1 MGSSFRRFR
10 RVGRGGDGQTPDPSV
25 ATARPNADAAEHPG
39 AAEQAQGAQGAEGAD
54 RAQGSQGAEGAH
66 EETGPQGTAGPDEA
80 AIAAEEL
87 SALAAEMERQLP
99 GQTPEA
105 RERWYRRRGAERA
118 TALVGSVAGLLGRG
132 SLAAAKG
139 AGEGGRLLADR
150 LVQSAP
156 RIPVRDLAT
165 LRAHHPDAAGPED
178 LADRLV
184 AGACRASA
192 AVGASVGA
200 VAMLPVPPAM
210 AVEIAS
216 ETLAVA
222 AVEVKLIAELHQV
235 YGQPAGGSAAQRG
248 TAYVAAWANRRGIDP
263 SALLGPAGI
272 AAVAIGAEVRQKLR
286 KRLARSTL
294 RRLPSLTPLL
304 VGAGLGAAV
313 NRRDTR
319 RLADQVRS
327 DLRRREPIDPDY
339 WSAVPAP
346 VLPPEKG
353 APSH

>member
-1 MGSSFRRFR
+1 MGTSFRRFR
-10 RVGRGGDGQTPDPSV
+10 RHGRD
-25 ATARPNADAAEHPG
+25 
-39 AAEQAQGAQGAEGAD
+39 GAEP
-54 RAQGSQGAEGAH
+54 S
-66 EETGPQGTAGPDEA
+66 GPPTRDGRPDAGTPGTAEPDEA
-80 AIAAEEL
+80 AAAGNPAQAGGPGAAGTPPEGRRAEPDEAAAVEEL
-87 SALAAEMERQLP
+87 SALAEEMERP
-99 GQTPEA
+99 PAEVPPAA

-118 TALVGSVAGLLGRG
+118 TALVRSVARMLGHG
-132 SLAAAKG
+132 GLAAARG
-139 AGEGGRLLADR
+139 AGEGGRLLSER
-150 LVQSAP
+150 LLQAAP

-165 LRAHHPDAAGPED
+165 LRAHHPDAVGPED

-210 AVEIAS
+210 AAEIAS

-235 YGQPAGGSAAQRG
+235 YGQPAVGSATQRG
-248 TAYVAAWANRRGIDP
+248 TEYVAAWANRRGIEP
-263 SALLGPAGI
+263 SALIGPAGL

-286 KRLARSTL
+286 KRLARGTL
-294 RRLPSLTPLL
+294 HRLPSLTPLL

-319 RLADQVRS
+319 RLADQVRV
-327 DLRRREPIDPDY
+327 DLRRRGPVDPDY
-339 WSAVPAP
+339 WEAAAP
-346 VLPPEKG
+346 VLGSRRPEIPDQS
-353 APSH
+353 AR

>member
-1 MGSSFRRFR
+1 M
-10 RVGRGGDGQTPDPSV
+10 
-25 ATARPNADAAEHPG
+25 
-39 AAEQAQGAQGAEGAD
+39 
-54 RAQGSQGAEGAH
+54 
-66 EETGPQGTAGPDEA
+66 
-80 AIAAEEL
+80 AAEEL
-87 SALAAEMERQLP
+87 SALAEAMERRLP
-99 GQTPEA
+99 GETLEA
-105 RERWYRRRGAERA
+105 RARWYRRRGGERA
-118 TALVGSVAGLLGRG
+118 TALVRAVGRLLGRG
-132 SLAAAKG
+132 GLAAARG
-139 AGEGGRLLADR
+139 AGDGSRVLADR
-150 LVQSAP
+150 LMQAAP

-165 LRAHHPDAAGPED
+165 LRAHHPDAVGPED

-235 YGQPAGGSAAQRG
+235 YGQPVVGSAAQRG

-263 SALLGPAGI
+263 GALVGPAGL

-286 KRLARSTL
+286 RRLARTTL
-294 RRLPSLTPLL
+294 RRLPTLTPLL
-304 VGAGLGAAV
+304 IGAGFGAAV

-319 RLADQVRS
+319 RLADQIRS
-327 DLRRREPIDPDY
+327 DLRRRGPVDPDY
-339 WSAVPAP
+339 WSAAPAVVPPRPSDGPDAP
-346 VLPPEKG
+346 TR
-353 APSH
+353 